1 MANSISFH
9 QNAPR
14 GLDISQSCSTPPSL
28 STNHGKLAYL
38 TTWQSLETSS
48 SKISNFSPGSSPIS
62 IDTGASCY
70 ISNNKEDF
78 INITPSTATLSGIA
92 QGLPIHGTGTLQ
104 WTLLNYECKEV
115 TLHIPNS
122 MYIPSIPMNLLSP
135 QHLAQETYNPTDDFQ
150 VHSSHGCLTFAGH
163 KHTVLYNPTNN
174 LPIFFTATNLD
185 RQPLPAFPSSAPEMV
200 QTYLASENAVT
211 STDTLSKLQCRL
223 LLKHY
228 QLGHLHMAWI
238 QQLARDGFLGCL
250 SQCEPPLCQTCL
262 HGKQHHRSIPAA
274 SSNPIDAHH
283 LLPGDCISCDQVE
296 SSMPGHVPTFQGS
309 PTTIKHHAGTL
320 FVDHASRYLYFTSH
334 VSTSA
339 QEAIHVKLQFQ
350 QHCMSFNCLIKCY
363 HTNNGMFR
371 TKPFWSA
378 CLQEKQAICY
388 CGVNAHHQNGITER
402 YIRTISEWAH
412 TMLIH
417 AMMKWPDIIQ
427 ESLLA
432 LCHSPCHCN

>member
-9 QNAPR
+9 QNAPP
-14 GLDISQSCSTPPSL
+14 GLDITQSCSTPPSL

-135 QHLAQETYNPTDDFQ
+135 QHLAQETYKPTDGFQ

-211 STDTLSKLQCRL
+211 STDTLSKLSQPMRTTPLSNLSPWQTTSSFHPCSFFQSYRCSPFTTWRL
-223 LLKHY
+223 H
-228 QLGHLHMAWI
+228 
-238 QQLARDGFLGCL
+238 FL
-250 SQCEPPLCQTCL
+250 
-262 HGKQHHRSIPAA
+262 
-274 SSNPIDAHH
+274 
-283 LLPGDCISCDQVE
+283 
-296 SSMPGHVPTFQGS
+296 
-309 PTTIKHHAGTL
+309 
-320 FVDHASRYLYFTSH
+320 
-334 VSTSA
+334 
-339 QEAIHVKLQFQ
+339 
-350 QHCMSFNCLIKCY
+350 
-363 HTNNGMFR
+363 
-371 TKPFWSA
+371 
-378 CLQEKQAICY
+378 
-388 CGVNAHHQNGITER
+388 
-402 YIRTISEWAH
+402 
-412 TMLIH
+412 
-417 AMMKWPDIIQ
+417 
-427 ESLLA
+427 
-432 LCHSPCHCN
+432 